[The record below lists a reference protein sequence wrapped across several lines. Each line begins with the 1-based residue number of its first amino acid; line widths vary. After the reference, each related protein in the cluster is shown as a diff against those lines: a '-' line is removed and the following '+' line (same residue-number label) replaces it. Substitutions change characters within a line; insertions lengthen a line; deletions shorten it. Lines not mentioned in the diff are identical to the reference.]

1 MFLRAAPRFYFGG
14 GFMVTVNGIPAEVS
28 GSSIAQLVAQGGYQ
42 PQRVAVELNEQIVP
56 KAQYET
62 TVVQDGDKVEIVG
75 FVGGG

>member
-1 MFLRAAPRFYFGG
+1 
-14 GFMVTVNGIPAEVS
+14 MVTVNGIPAEVS

>member
-1 MFLRAAPRFYFGG
+1 
-14 GFMVTVNGIPAEVS
+14 MVTVNGAPVEAA
-28 GSSIAQLVAQGGYQ
+28 GKSIAQLVAQGGYH

-56 KAQYET
+56 KAQYER